1 MQRIWVR
8 KSFILIFWIFMWQL
22 AAELIDNSIIF
33 AGPIQMV
40 RALAAQI
47 SEPDFWA
54 TIAGSFGRISLG
66 FAGAFLYGILLGC
79 AAWRLPILGEMLEPP
94 MVLIR
99 SVPVASFVILALIWI
114 GSDYLAVL
122 IAFLVV
128 LPVIYVNTRAG
139 LLSADPKLLEMA
151 CVFHVPA
158 LYRIRMIYLP
168 ALAPYLKAGCRTAL
182 GLSWKSGVAA
192 EVIGLPSSSIGEQL
206 YYSKLYLDT
215 AGLFAWTFVII
226 VISAVFERAVLFL
239 LGKLAPEDSGP
250 DPETK
255 GGDSL

>member
-8 KSFILIFWIFMWQL
+8 KSFILLFWIFMWQL

-33 AGPIQMV
+33 AGPLQMV

-47 SEPDFWA
+47 SEPDFWS
-54 TIAGSFGRISLG
+54 TIAGSSGRISLG
-66 FAGAFLYGILLGC
+66 FAGAFLGGILLGC

-158 LYRIRMIYLP
+158 LYRVRMIYLP
-168 ALAPYLKAGCRTAL
+168 ALVPYLKAGCRTAL

-215 AGLFAWTFVII
+215 AGLFAWSFVII
-226 VISAVFERAVLFL
+226 DNNAVFGRAVLFL

-250 DPETK
+250 ESEAK
-255 GGDSL
+255 GGDS

>member
-1 MQRIWVR
+1 
-8 KSFILIFWIFMWQL
+8 
-22 AAELIDNSIIF
+22 
-33 AGPIQMV
+33 
-40 RALAAQI
+40 
-47 SEPDFWA
+47 
-54 TIAGSFGRISLG
+54 
-66 FAGAFLYGILLGC
+66 
-79 AAWRLPILGEMLEPP
+79 

-158 LYRIRMIYLP
+158 LYRVRMIYLP
-168 ALAPYLKAGCRTAL
+168 ALVPYLKAGCRTAL

-239 LGKLAPEDSGP
+239 LGKLAPEESGP